1 MKVIVALVAALLLV
15 PAGTAAATEIPGTN
29 GAPVPRLNWGP
40 CVGATPDE
48 TEDLRP
54 YQCTTARVPLS
65 YRRPNGPKIELALG
79 RLPAANPAARIG
91 SLFWNPGGPGGG
103 GKIPPPFSELL
114 HERFDLVGFDPRGVG
129 ESTPLRCFDTP
140 EEGFELLA
148 PPFPITPAQERDVIA
163 RSIAGSAACAR
174 NGGPILAHMG
184 TANVARDL
192 DLLRQA
198 VGDRSLSYLGFSYG
212 THLGTVYANLFPR
225 RVRALMLDSVIDPV
239 EWTTG
244 ETPFERRA
252 PLDIRVGSFFGAY
265 DALLTFLEACRRD
278 ERCAFREGRQDL
290 LRKYDRLLARIRR
303 EPVELVDPTTGETF
317 AITYQ
322 DVVYLT
328 LGGLYDPANSPLLAE
343 ILQELWLATEDR
355 RSVAWL
361 RRAPVRRLM
370 ASAPL
375 RAAQQQVEPYF
386 GIEQTLAVL
395 CSDSNNP
402 SNPWE
407 WPFWARLADRWAP
420 YFGSAW
426 VYGSLPCASWPVRDP
441 DRYAGPWDRETAN
454 PVLLVANR
462 LGDPATPY
470 EDAVSTQRRLA
481 NARLLTLDSF
491 GHIALVQSQCVVT
504 AVERYVIA
512 LELPR
517 RGTVCQPD
525 RMPFDPLPAPTE
537 AEEALT
543 EAVIP

>member
-29 GAPVPRLNWGP
+29 GAPVPLLNWGP
-40 CVGATPDE
+40 CVGATPE
-48 TEDLRP
+48 EIEFLRP

-79 RLPAANPAARIG
+79 RLPAANPAKRIG
-91 SLFWNPGGPGGG
+91 SLFWNPGGPGAP

-129 ESTPLRCFDTP
+129 ESTPLRCFETI
-140 EEGFELLA
+140 EESFELLF

-163 RSIAGSAACAR
+163 RARLATDACAR
-174 NGGPILAHMG
+174 NGGPIMSHMA

-198 VGDRSLSYLGFSYG
+198 VGDRRLSYLGFSYG
-212 THLGTVYANLFPR
+212 THIGAVYANLFPR
-225 RVRALMLDSVIDPV
+225 RVRALMLDSVLDPM

-244 ETPFERRA
+244 DPPVERPV
-252 PLDIRVGSFFGAY
+252 PLEIRVGSFLGSY
-265 DALLTFLEACRRD
+265 DALLTFLDACEAD
-278 ERCAFREGRQDL
+278 ARCAFRERGRDL
-290 LRKYDRLLARIRR
+290 LRKYDRLLDRIRR
-303 EPVELVDPTTGETF
+303 EPVDLVDPTTGETF
-317 AITYQ
+317 TIAYQ
-322 DVVYLT
+322 DAVYIT
-328 LGGLYDPANSPLLAE
+328 LGALNDPARSAELAA
-343 ILQELWLATEDR
+343 ILQELWLATEER
-355 RSVAWL
+355 KSLVSL
-361 RRAPVRRLM
+361 RQARVRRLM

-375 RAAQQQVEPYF
+375 WAARQTEPYF
-386 GIEQTLAVL
+386 GAEQGYGVL
-395 CSDSNNP
+395 CTDSDFP

-407 WPFWARLADRWAP
+407 WPFWARLADRRAP
-420 YFGSAW
+420 YFGAAW
-426 VYGSLPCASWPVRDP
+426 TWQSVPCATWPARDA

-470 EDAVSTQRRLA
+470 EDAVSTQRLLA
-481 NARLLTLDSF
+481 DARLLTLNSF
-491 GHIALVQSQCVVT
+491 GHIAFLQSQCVVT

-537 AEEALT
+537 GEEALT
-543 EAVIP
+543 EAVMP